1 LSGEVSVKEQINE
14 NGSLFNTL
22 VALEH
27 ELSTQ
32 TDQETKFVPQNLFP
46 CKNKLM
52 EKEDREPEI
61 GIAVTSPTSQ
71 DGGDKARHDE
81 GAARFGRKVFRVGQ
95 ELENNCSSE
104 TIWIAKNL
112 EAGES
117 GRGHTSGAARVPAAG
132 FAEAANR
139 ASSGNAKPRH
149 MSRFMPTSGR
159 NLFFSSRIPLL
170 AQASLLKPRP
180 MERKFLLQPP
190 SAKAPPS
197 TEYHGQCYL
206 WTPVCLL
213 SSDMSLNLWQDRR
226 DSQDDALSS
235 GAHGTQDY
243 LSLTGGLSGERM
255 LTYAD
260 VC

>member
-14 NGSLFNTL
+14 NESLFNTL
-22 VALEH
+22 VALEY

-32 TDQETKFVPQNLFP
+32 TDEDTELVPQNLFP

-52 EKEDREPEI
+52 EMEDREPEI
-61 GIAVTSPTSQ
+61 EIAVTSPTSQ
-71 DGGDKARHDE
+71 DGGETGRHDE

-95 ELENNCSSE
+95 ELENNCCSE
-104 TIWIAKNL
+104 TIWIAEKL
-112 EAGES
+112 EAGAAPPS
-117 GRGHTSGAARVPAAG
+117 AGAARVPAAE
-132 FAEAANR
+132 FAEAAW
-139 ASSGNAKPRH
+139 NAKPRP

-180 MERKFLLQPP
+180 IKRKFLQQP
-190 SAKAPPS
+190 SCAKAPPS
-197 TEYHGQCYL
+197 TEYHGQCCL

-235 GAHGTQDY
+235 A
-243 LSLTGGLSGERM
+243 GEVE
-255 LTYAD
+255 YFFS
-260 VC
+260 